1 MSDNN
6 NNNNNNDFGSVP
18 ENSDMDR
25 RMIAALENQQL
36 GAELEARLRQQAFQD
51 MAQLVGQQLNDNTLA
66 RASRIATNI
75 LSTPMTMAGDGL
87 RFENVVAN
95 NNSSWRGLSMSEIDG
110 GCISANGVS
119 FKDIIDAVKALQ
131 AEVKALKA
139 EIKIL
144 QLRLPVPESARKFIR
159 RV

>member
-6 NNNNNNDFGSVP
+6 NNNNNDSGSVP

-25 RMIAALENQQL
+25 RMAANLHDQQL
-36 GAELEARLRQQAFQD
+36 GAALEARLRQQAFQD

-75 LSTPMTMAGDGL
+75 LSTPTTAAGSVL
-87 RFENVVAN
+87 RFENVVAD
-95 NNSSWRGLSMSEIDG
+95 NNSSWRGLSMPEIDG

-119 FKDIIDAVKALQ
+119 FKDIIADVKALQ